1 MGKSI
6 TIQTL
11 STRGMAPRQGIE
23 YWNDLACNTF
33 TAQSVDPLE
42 DRFRAAMYRANLGDL
57 RVVLAEST
65 GAVVTRSRHHL
76 ARSPQAYFLLHLQLA
91 GRSVNRQDGREV
103 ELSQG
108 DLVILDSTRPYR
120 IEFREAT
127 SILVVR
133 APQSLFQRGMASPQA
148 ITLVPIRGRSGPG
161 SLASRL
167 IQDVWAGLR
176 EGLPVES
183 AEHLSHAVVDVVAGA
198 YAAVPRAHRECPSK
212 TGFLRA
218 QICHFIEK
226 RLCEQELS
234 IASIAASFGITRR
247 YVHTLFQGDHN
258 TVSEY
263 IQSRRLQEAARTLAD
278 PVRST
283 ASIGEVAIAHGF
295 KSQAHFARIFRER
308 YGLAPLG
315 FRRQSQSS

>member
-1 MGKSI
+1 MARPDVRGWRMRSLMASAPVGARQGKSI

-42 DRFRAAMYRANLGDL
+42 DRFRAAMYRANLGDM

-65 GAVVTRSRHHL
+65 GAVVTRSRQHI

-91 GRSVNRQDGREV
+91 GCSVNRQDGREV

-133 APQSLFQRGMASPQA
+133 APQSLFQRHMPSPQA
-148 ITLVPIRGRSGPG
+148 VTIVAIRGRSGPG
-161 SLASRL
+161 FLASRM
-167 IQDVWAGLR
+167 IQEVWAGLR

-198 YAAVPRAHRECPSK
+198 YA
-212 TGFLRA
+212 
-218 QICHFIEK
+218 
-226 RLCEQELS
+226 
-234 IASIAASFGITRR
+234 
-247 YVHTLFQGDHN
+247 
-258 TVSEY
+258 
-263 IQSRRLQEAARTLAD
+263 
-278 PVRST
+278 
-283 ASIGEVAIAHGF
+283 
-295 KSQAHFARIFRER
+295 
-308 YGLAPLG
+308 
-315 FRRQSQSS
+315 